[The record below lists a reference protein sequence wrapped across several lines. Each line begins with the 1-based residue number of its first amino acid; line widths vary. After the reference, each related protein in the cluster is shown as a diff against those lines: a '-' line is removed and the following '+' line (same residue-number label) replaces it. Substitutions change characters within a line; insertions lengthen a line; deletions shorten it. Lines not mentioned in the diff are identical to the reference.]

1 MWPFKKWAHF
11 KLVLL
16 CCSLVHL
23 ANKPVLGEEVQGRV
37 VTPPCLCG
45 LGKRKRRNLSNGQGS
60 PFLWMQPHT
69 LTLCC
74 WVFIGAGAMGQVRDS
89 GEGCSSLVARHSQGT
104 ALVQLRAQLYRET
117 WESPREIVH
126 FCCCCCLHQNMRSL
140 WPSVLSI
147 KSLLVCAVSYDT
159 NTVKV

>member
-37 VTPPCLCG
+37 VTPRACVGWEKESAGTSVMAREVLFFECNHTHQPSAAGYLLE
-45 LGKRKRRNLSNGQGS
+45 LGPWDR
-60 PFLWMQPHT
+60 
-69 LTLCC
+69 
-74 WVFIGAGAMGQVRDS
+74 S
-89 GEGCSSLVARHSQGT
+89 GTVERAAALVARHSQGT